1 MEERKHIDR
10 LFQEKLKD
18 FEAAPREM
26 VWKNI
31 SSKLQEKER
40 KRIIVPFWYRIAG
53 VAALLALFFNFASG
67 LFKTTP
73 VQQNTLS
80 TTQPDRDF
88 GEFSLISDS
97 YNQDMFRSSIILQAL
112 ILDTQK
118 AELEEDLIAQS
129 KRENF
134 RAMVTSRSL
143 SNTGIDESIDY
154 RQNLFNSPGSLALE
168 NTIEKKETPVIK
180 LAQLPLPVEDLSFT
194 SQEPDS
200 KQSPVKRLRVT
211 TTAAPVYF
219 DNMGSGNTIDA
230 RFADNDGGGEISMAY
245 GVNFAYQLSNRIK
258 IRSGINKVDLSYN
271 TRDIAFTAAV
281 NPTVLSG
288 VEYEAG
294 VPNYRIENRSTRPF
308 SNISAS
314 TEFNRSTF
322 ASPANGYLNQRLGFI
337 EVPVEIEYVI
347 IDKKI
352 GLNIIGGGSTL
363 FLDENMISLN
373 SADFSTNIGEANN
386 INSLSFSTNIGL
398 GVDYKI
404 SPQFQLNLEPIL
416 KYQINT
422 FNSAQDINSYYFGIY
437 SGFSF
442 KF

>member
-1 MEERKHIDR
+1 
-10 LFQEKLKD
+10 
-18 FEAAPREM
+18 
-26 VWKNI
+26 
-31 SSKLQEKER
+31 
-40 KRIIVPFWYRIAG
+40 
-53 VAALLALFFNFASG
+53 LLALFFNFASG

-73 VQQNTLS
+73 IQQNTLS

-97 YNQDMFRSSIILQAL
+97 YNQDMFRASIILQAL

-129 KRENF
+129 KRESF

-143 SNTGIDESIDY
+143 SNTGIDESIDS
-154 RQNLFNSPGSLALE
+154 RQNLFNIPGSLALE

-271 TRDIAFTAAV
+271 TRGIAFTAAV

-288 VEYEAG
+288 VDYEAG

>member
-1 MEERKHIDR
+1 MEEKKHIDR

-40 KRIIVPFWYRIAG
+40 KRTIVPFWYRIAG

-67 LFKTTP
+67 LFKNTTASE
-73 VQQNTLS
+73 NTVS
-80 TTQPDRDF
+80 ASRPDPNF
-88 GEFSLISDS
+88 GEFSLISNA

-118 AELEEDLIAQS
+118 SELQENLLAQS

-143 SNTGIDESIDY
+143 TNSGIDQSLDSGE
-154 RQNLFNSPGSLALE
+154 NLFNMPGNLALA
-168 NTIEKKETPVIK
+168 NTLIEKEIPVYK
-180 LAQLPLPVEDLSFT
+180 LDNFPATFADLSLT
-194 SQEPDS
+194 SEEENIKDT
-200 KQSPVKRLRVT
+200 PVKRLRIT

-219 DNMGSGNTIDA
+219 DNLGAGNAIDA
-230 RFADNDGGGEISMAY
+230 RFADNAGGGEISMSY

-281 NPTVLSG
+281 NPTILSG
-288 VEYEAG
+288 VDYEAG
-294 VPNYRIENRSTRPF
+294 VPNYRIENKSTRPF

-314 TEFNRSTF
+314 TEFTRSTF

-373 SADFSTNIGEANN
+373 SADFSTKIGEANN
-386 INSLSFSTNIGL
+386 INSLSFSTNIGV

-422 FNSAQDINSYYFGIY
+422 FNSTQDVNSYYFGIY

>member
-1 MEERKHIDR
+1 FHIPSLHD
-10 LFQEKLKD
+10 
-18 FEAAPREM
+18 
-26 VWKNI
+26 
-31 SSKLQEKER
+31 
-40 KRIIVPFWYRIAG
+40 
-53 VAALLALFFNFASG
+53 ALPLW
-67 LFKTTP
+67 
-73 VQQNTLS
+73 
-80 TTQPDRDF
+80 
-88 GEFSLISDS
+88 
-97 YNQDMFRSSIILQAL
+97 SSIILQAL
-112 ILDTQK
+112 ILDTKKIEIQ
-118 AELEEDLIAQS
+118 ENLLAQS

-134 RAMVTSRSL
+134 RTMVTTGAF
-143 SNTGIDESIDY
+143 SNAGIDRISGSNETI
-154 RQNLFNSPGSLALE
+154 FNIPDIVALE
-168 NTIEKKETPVIK
+168 NSVAGKETPVIK
-180 LAQLPLPVEDLSFT
+180 LNSFPLAELESNFT
-194 SQEPDS
+194 AGENNIKDT
-200 KQSPVKRLRVT
+200 PVKRLRVT
-211 TTAAPVYF
+211 TTAAPLYF
-219 DNMGSGNTIDA
+219 DNMGSGNAIDS
-230 RFADNDGGGEISMAY
+230 RFADNASGGEISMAY

-281 NPTVLSG
+281 NPTILSG
-288 VEYEAG
+288 VDYQAG

>member
-1 MEERKHIDR
+1 MEEKKHIDR

-73 VQQNTLS
+73 VSENTLS
-80 TTQPDRDF
+80 ATQPDTNF
-88 GEFSLISDS
+88 GEFSLLSDS

-112 ILDTQK
+112 ILDTK
-118 AELEEDLIAQS
+118 KTELEESLLAQS
-129 KRENF
+129 KREKF
-134 RAMVTSRSL
+134 RALVTARSL
-143 SNTGIDESIDY
+143 NNTGMDQSSGLNEIQFTI
-154 RQNLFNSPGSLALE
+154 PGNLALE
-168 NTIEKKETPVIK
+168 SSIGEKETPVFK
-180 LAQLPLPVEDLSFT
+180 LDQLPVPIKDFSLT
-194 SQEPDS
+194 SEEKS
-200 KQSPVKRLRVT
+200 LKEIPVKRLRIT

-219 DNMGSGNTIDA
+219 DNLGGGNTIDA
-230 RFADNDGGGEISMAY
+230 RFANNAGGGEISMAY

-281 NPTVLSG
+281 NPTILSG
-288 VEYEAG
+288 VDYQDR
-294 VPNYRIENRSTRPF
+294 VPNYRIENRSTRLF

-314 TEFNRSTF
+314 TEFNRSAF

-347 IDKKI
+347 IDRKI

-386 INSLSFSTNIGL
+386 INSLSFSTNIGV

-404 SPQFQLNLEPIL
+404 SPQFELNLEPIL

-422 FNSAQDINSYYFGIY
+422 FNRAQDVNSYYFGIY